1 MLTRFLLAL
10 IISLSVFDAEARKK
24 KTPVVQKLSG
34 VVQSCHD
41 GDTCRVKLDNETISV
56 RFAGIDTPEI
66 KQKYG
71 VQAKNFT
78 EGLLKGKTVDL
89 ECDGTSFNRITCTVF
104 QAGININAEIVR
116 KGWAFESVKYSKG
129 KYSAALAEAK
139 DKKLG
144 IWKEADVVSP
154 YCFRKSKSGRCKK
167 NPSYMP

>member
-1 MLTRFLLAL
+1 MLIRFLLAL

-66 KQKYG
+66 KQKFG

-104 QAGININAEIVR
+104 QTGININAEIVR
-116 KGWAFESVKYSKG
+116 KGWAFESKRYSRG
-129 KYSAALAEAK
+129 RYTQALNEAK
-139 DKKLG
+139 LKKVG
-144 IWKEADVVSP
+144 IWHETEVVSP
-154 YCFRKSKSGRCKK
+154 FCFRSTKSKHCKK
-167 NPSYMP
+167 NPSYIP